1 MSKLAPTT
9 WTTAQTRSQFYAI
22 ALLRWHMLVNGFRRK
37 GGAGELIARIIVYP
51 ILAGMAIGPSIGA
64 GIAAYFFTAHR
75 HLAWIAWLLWG
86 TFAFCQ
92 LLNINLSQPGST
104 FDPTQLIRFPLR
116 ARTYVLIRL
125 CFGLLTPANVI
136 GTLIAFSIALGVI
149 VAAPQLWLY
158 TLLALALF
166 SAANVLFSRMVFAW
180 VDRWL
185 STRRAREVFTGLIFA
200 FSIGIQWLNFTFNP
214 AYNHDHTHSH
224 DLSRRVSFL
233 AGLYHRAHPLL
244 AWLPPELTASSLVA
258 ARHAALL
265 RFAQDALAVALY
277 AAVFFLV
284 FALRMTAEFRGEN
297 LSDAANA
304 VSRPKKL
311 TPLTADTAASRPVAA
326 HFAAGAGRPAVTASG
341 PRTILS
347 PILSALIAKEFLY
360 LRRNLGLFYAFIT
373 PVLFVFLFAGRLA
386 TRSGGGAWFFPAALA
401 YSLMG
406 IIPLSFNSFG
416 MEGAGSQLYFYAP
429 LRMKDI
435 FLAKNLIS
443 ILLVAVEI
451 VAVLGIISY
460 VASPPPLW
468 VIAATLLWVA
478 ATLLVSLTVGNRR
491 SLSAPKK
498 IDLTRAT
505 RKQASGLSALIS
517 IGVFFAAVTLAAM
530 LALAG
535 YFLHLLWTLVPIFAV
550 LAAAAFALYWRSL
563 TGLDRYALAHR
574 EQLFEELC
582 KAG

>member
-1 MSKLAPTT
+1 M
-9 WTTAQTRSQFYAI
+9 WTTSQTRSQFYAI

-37 GGAGELIARIIVYP
+37 GGAGELIARIIAYP
-51 ILAGMAIGPSIGA
+51 VLAGLAIGPSIVG
-64 GIAAYFFTAHR
+64 GVAAYFATTNAHLDR
-75 HLAWIAWLLWG
+75 IAWLLWG

-149 VAAPQLWLY
+149 IASPQLWFY
-158 TLLALALF
+158 AIVALALF

-200 FSIGIQWLNFTFNP
+200 FSLGIQWANFTFNP
-214 AYNHDHTHSH
+214 AYNHGSTHSH
-224 DLSRRVSFL
+224 DLSRRVTFL
-233 AGLYHRAHPLL
+233 TGLYHRAHPLL
-244 AWLPPELTASSLVA
+244 AWLPPELTASSLIA
-258 ARHAALL
+258 AHHADLL
-265 RFAQDALAVALY
+265 HFAENALAIALY
-277 AAVFFLV
+277 AAVFFLI
-284 FALRMTAEFRGEN
+284 FALRMNTEFRGEN

-304 VSRPKKL
+304 VS
-311 TPLTADTAASRPVAA
+311 TP
-326 HFAAGAGRPAVTASG
+326 RPAKPAPLPSSASFAQTSATSAF
-341 PRTILS
+341 PLSSNRRTLLS
-347 PILSALIAKEFLY
+347 PTISALLAKEFLY

-386 TRSGGGAWFFPAALA
+386 TRSGGGAWIFPAALA

-406 IIPLSFNSFG
+406 IIPLSFNSLG
-416 MEGAGSQLYFYAP
+416 MEGAGTQLYFFAP
-429 LRMKDI
+429 LRMRDI
-435 FLAKNLIS
+435 FLAKNLIN
-443 ILLVAVEI
+443 LALVAVEI
-451 VAVLGIISY
+451 VAVLAIISY

-478 ATLLVSLTVGNRR
+478 ATLLVSLAVGNRR

-517 IGVFFAAVTLAAM
+517 IGIFFAAIAIAATLAV
-530 LALAG
+530 AG
-535 YFLHLLWTLVPIFAV
+535 YFLHLLWLLVPIFAV
-550 LAAAAFALYWRSL
+550 LAAASFALYWRSL
-563 TGLDRYALAHR
+563 HGLDRFALDHR
-574 EQLFEELC
+574 DQLFEELC
-582 KAG
+582 KAS